1 MKFKDLNKIKNG
13 IVKIGTTIILIF
25 SISLNSIFIS
35 FGNVNYSN
43 NTQIQ
48 ILNEVNEEVKTQNGF
63 TLLENQK
70 DVKNWLAKQKVSR
83 RITKLQVHHMDLP
96 NYSTWEKTDKK
107 LFSEPHFGRTQS
119 LDSYGKSKWG
129 SGASDGH
136 GHHIAQHFNV
146 FPDGKITTGRNL
158 NSTPIGIRGWNTGAI
173 CIEIYGCFDKGH
185 DKMSS
190 AQKEAVIYLYGELC
204 KRFDIPV
211 NTTHIRPHCWFTA
224 GGTYLGKYNPNRS
237 AKTCPGTNFWG
248 YGCSTE
254 GFAKFIADIKNYV
267 NGKGIKVPVIK
278 KVDRTG
284 EKDVPNYKVKVITDT
299 LNVRY
304 GASTSYDKIYA
315 LKKGDEVVITHE
327 KDGWGLIQGAKGWI
341 SLNKKYVKKVKVKKD
356 DEVKKDTDTK
366 KNEEKNETTFYR
378 VVTGSYSDRD
388 NAIVEQDKL
397 KKLGYD
403 AFLVTAEVNKK
414 IIFRVVAESFEDK
427 KDAENLIAQLKK
439 KGYDPF
445 IVIYVK
451 NNKN

>member
-35 FGNVNYSN
+35 FGNINYSN
-43 NTQIQ
+43 DTQIQ

-96 NYSTWEKTDKK
+96 NYSTWEKTDKR

-248 YGCSTE
+248 YGCSSE
-254 GFAKFIADIKNYV
+254 GFAHFIKDVRNYI
-267 NGKGIKVPVIK
+267 NGKKAEPK
-278 KVDRTG
+278 TVDKDG
-284 EKDVPNYKVKVITDT
+284 KDVPNYTVQITTDT

-304 GASTSYDKIYA
+304 GASTSYDKIST
-315 LKKGDEVVITHE
+315 LKKGDKVVITHE

-341 SLNKKYVKKVKVKKD
+341 SLNDKYVKKVKVKKD
-356 DEVKKDTDTK
+356 EVKKDTDTK
-366 KNEEKNETTFYR
+366 KDEEKNETTFYR

-403 AFLVTAEVNKK
+403 AFLVTAEVDKK

-439 KGYDPF
+439 KGYDSF

>member
-35 FGNVNYSN
+35 FGNINYSN
-43 NTQIQ
+43 DTQ

-63 TLLENQK
+63 TLLENAKEVK
-70 DVKNWLAKQKVSR
+70 DWLAKQKVTR
-83 RITKLQVHHMDLP
+83 KITKLQVHHMDLP

-107 LFSEPHFGRTQS
+107 LFDEPHFGRTQS
-119 LDSYGKSKWG
+119 LNSYGKSTWG

-136 GHHIAQHFNV
+136 GHYIAQHFNV

-158 NSTPIGIRGWNTGAI
+158 NSTPIGIRGWNTNAI
-173 CIEIYGCFDKGH
+173 CIEIYGCFDKGK
-185 DKMSS
+185 DTMTKE
-190 AQKEAVIYLYGELC
+190 QKKAVVYLYGELC

-211 NTTHIRPHCWFTA
+211 NTAHIRPHCWFTA
-224 GGTYLGKYNPNRS
+224 GGTYLGKYNPSRS
-237 AKTCPGTNFWG
+237 AKTCPGTAFWG
-248 YGCSTE
+248 YGCSPD
-254 GFAKFIADIKNYV
+254 GFAHFIKDVKNYV
-267 NGKGIKVPVIK
+267 NGKKEEPKV
-278 KVDRTG
+278 VDRSG
-284 EKDVPNYKVKVITDT
+284 EKDVPNYTVQVITDT

-304 GASTSYDKIYA
+304 GASTSYDKIST
-315 LKKGDEVVITHE
+315 LKKGDKVVITHE
-327 KDGWGLIQGAKGWI
+327 KDNWGLIQGAKGWI
-341 SLNKKYVKKVKVKKD
+341 SLNDKYVKKVEIKKE

-366 KNEEKNETTFYR
+366 EDKSQESETTFYR

-403 AFLVTAEVNKK
+403 AFLVTAKVNKK
-414 IIFRVVAESFEDK
+414 IIFRVIAESFKDK
-427 KDAENLIAQLKK
+427 KDAENLIVQLKK

-451 NNKN
+451 NNTN

>member
-35 FGNVNYSN
+35 FGNINYSN
-43 NTQIQ
+43 DTQIQ

-63 TLLENQK
+63 TLLENAK
-70 DVKNWLAKQKVSR
+70 EVRDWLAKQKVSR

-96 NYSTWEKTDKK
+96 SYSTWEKTDKK
-107 LFSEPHFGRTQS
+107 LFDEPHFGRTQS
-119 LDSYGKSKWG
+119 LNSYGKSTWG

-136 GHHIAQHFNV
+136 GHYIAQHFNV

-158 NSTPIGIRGWNTGAI
+158 NSTPIGIRGWNTNAI
-173 CIEIYGCFDKGH
+173 CIEIYGCFDKGK
-185 DKMSS
+185 DTMTKE
-190 AQKEAVIYLYGELC
+190 QKKAVVYLYGELC

-224 GGTYLGKYNPNRS
+224 GGTYLGKYNPSRS
-237 AKTCPGTNFWG
+237 AKTCPGTAFWG
-248 YGCSTE
+248 YGCSPD
-254 GFAKFIADIKNYV
+254 GFAHFIKDVKNYV
-267 NGKGIKVPVIK
+267 NGKKEEPKV
-278 KVDRTG
+278 VDRSG
-284 EKDVPNYKVKVITDT
+284 EKDVPNYTVQVITDT

-304 GASTSYDKIYA
+304 GASTSYDKIST
-315 LKKGDEVVITHE
+315 LKKGDKVVITHE
-327 KDGWGLIQGAKGWI
+327 KDDWGLIQGAKGWI
-341 SLNKKYVKKVKVKKD
+341 SLNEKYVKKVEIKKE

-366 KNEEKNETTFYR
+366 KDESQESETTFYR
-378 VVTGSYSDRD
+378 VITGSYSDRD

-403 AFLVTAEVNKK
+403 AFLVTAKVNKK
-414 IIFRVVAESFEDK
+414 IIFRVVAESFKDK

-451 NNKN
+451 NNTN

>member
-35 FGNVNYSN
+35 FGNINYSN
-43 NTQIQ
+43 DTQ

-63 TLLENQK
+63 TLLENAKEVK
-70 DVKNWLAKQKVSR
+70 DWLAKQKVTR
-83 RITKLQVHHMDLP
+83 KITKLQVHHMDLP
-96 NYSTWEKTDKK
+96 SYSTWEKTDKK
-107 LFSEPHFGRTQS
+107 LFDEPHFGRTQS
-119 LDSYGKSKWG
+119 LNSYGKSTWG

-136 GHHIAQHFNV
+136 GHYIAQHFNV

-158 NSTPIGIRGWNTGAI
+158 NSTPIGIRGWNTNAI
-173 CIEIYGCFDKGH
+173 CIEIYGCFDKGK
-185 DKMSS
+185 DTMTKE
-190 AQKEAVIYLYGELC
+190 QKKAVVYLYGELC

-224 GGTYLGKYNPNRS
+224 GGTYLGKYNPSRS
-237 AKTCPGTNFWG
+237 AKTCPGTAFWG
-248 YGCSTE
+248 YGCSAD
-254 GFAKFIADIKNYV
+254 GFAHFIKDVKNYV
-267 NGKGIKVPVIK
+267 DGKKEEPKV
-278 KVDRTG
+278 VDRSG
-284 EKDVPNYKVKVITDT
+284 EKDVPNYTVQVITDT

-304 GASTSYDKIYA
+304 GASTSYDKIST
-315 LKKGDEVVITHE
+315 LKKSDKVVITHE
-327 KDGWGLIQGAKGWI
+327 KDNWGLIQGAKGWI
-341 SLNKKYVKKVKVKKD
+341 SLNDKYVKKVEIKKE

-366 KNEEKNETTFYR
+366 KDESQESETTFYR

-403 AFLVTAEVNKK
+403 AFLVTAKVNKK
-414 IIFRVVAESFEDK
+414 IIFRVVAESFKDK

-451 NNKN
+451 NNTN

>member
-35 FGNVNYSN
+35 FGNINYSN
-43 NTQIQ
+43 DTQ

-63 TLLENQK
+63 TLLENAKEVK
-70 DVKNWLAKQKVSR
+70 DWLAKQKVTR
-83 RITKLQVHHMDLP
+83 KITKLQVHHMDLP

-107 LFSEPHFGRTQS
+107 LFDEPHFGRTQS
-119 LDSYGKSKWG
+119 LNSYGKSTWG

-136 GHHIAQHFNV
+136 GHYIAQHFNV
-146 FPDGKITTGRNL
+146 FLDGKITTGRNL

-185 DKMSS
+185 DKMTS

-204 KRFDIPV
+204 KRFDIPI

-224 GGTYLGKYNPNRS
+224 GGTYLGKYNPSRS

-248 YGCSTE
+248 YGCSPD
-254 GFAKFIADIKNYV
+254 GFAHFIKDVKNYV
-267 NGKGIKVPVIK
+267 SGKKEQPKV
-278 KVDRTG
+278 VDRSG
-284 EKDVPNYKVKVITDT
+284 EKDVPNYTVEIITDT

-304 GASTSYDKIYA
+304 GASTSYDKIST
-315 LKKGDEVVITHE
+315 LKKGDKVVITHE

-341 SLNKKYVKKVKVKKD
+341 SLNSKYVKKIENKK
-356 DEVKKDTDTK
+356 DEVKKDTDK
-366 KNEEKNETTFYR
+366 KKDEEQNNETTFYR

-403 AFLVTAEVNKK
+403 AFLVTAKVNKK
-414 IIFRVVAESFEDK
+414 IIFRVVAESFKDK
-427 KDAENLIAQLKK
+427 KDAENLIVQLKK

-451 NNKN
+451 NNTN